1 MKISALFY
9 SALAFVILGAVLF
22 GLDWQPA
29 TLSPMAPIQ
38 VVALPPPPP
47 PPPPVV
53 APKPAVQSS
62 VATSPAAPKVAA
74 PRSAAPRSA
83 APRSAAPSPAPVA
96 VAPVAPPAEAPKPL
110 CDIAACTQAYHSFTA
125 SDCTYLSSTGRRLCT
140 KGVVPTAAVTPAA
153 PVAPASSD
161 VPASI
166 IQEERGAQPATPPA
180 APTDTQAGTPT
191 GAKCNVSACATAYR
205 TFTASDC
212 TFMASGGV
220 RRLCT
225 K

>member
-1 MKISALFY
+1 MKISVFFY
-9 SALAFVILGAVLF
+9 SALAFVIISGVMF

-38 VVALPPPPP
+38 VVALPPAPPP
-47 PPPPVV
+47 PTAV
-53 APKPAVQSS
+53 PKPTVPKPTVPSPAITSP
-62 VATSPAAPKVAA
+62 VATSLAGPKVAA
-74 PRSAAPRSA
+74 PSP
-83 APRSAAPSPAPVA
+83 AAPSPA
-96 VAPVAPPAEAPKPL
+96 APSPAAPAAAPPPKPL

-125 SDCTYLSSTGRRLCT
+125 SDCTYLSSSGRKLCT
-140 KGVVPTAAVTPAA
+140 KGVVPTAAAP

-161 VPASI
+161 APPPI
-166 IQEERGAQPATPPA
+166 MQEEHGAQSA
-180 APTDTQAGTPT
+180 APANTQAGTQA

-205 TFTASDC
+205 TFTESDC

-220 RRLCT
+220 RKLCT